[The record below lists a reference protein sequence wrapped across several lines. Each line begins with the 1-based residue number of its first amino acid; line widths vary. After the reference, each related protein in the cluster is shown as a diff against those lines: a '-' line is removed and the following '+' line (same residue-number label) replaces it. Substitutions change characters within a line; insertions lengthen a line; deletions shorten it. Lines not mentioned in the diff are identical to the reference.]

1 MSKLNGKVA
10 IVTGGS
16 KGIGAG
22 ISTALGAAGA
32 AVVVNYASSREAA
45 DRVVE
50 QIIAAGGKAI
60 AVQGDM
66 SKAADVDQL
75 FAETKAEYGRLDIL
89 VNNAGVFQFDP
100 IETFQEEEFHREF
113 DINVLGPL
121 LTIQRAIKQ
130 MPDGGSIINLSSVYA
145 LNPGPASAIYSGT
158 KAAVDTITKVA
169 ARELGARK
177 IRVNSLLPGVTRTPA
192 SRRSKASR
200 TRSANS
206 LLRIRRSAVLASPKT
221 SRVLRSS
228 LPPMMQRGLPEKP
241 SALEAACSKAAWS
254 NRLTSWK

>member
-130 MPDGGSIINLSSVYA
+130 MLDGGSIINLSSVYA

-158 KAAVDTITKVA
+158 KAAVDAITKVA

-177 IRVNSLLPGVTRTPA
+177 IRVNSLLPGVTRTPGLKKIEGFEDTVGKQLA
-192 SRRSKASR
+192 
-200 TRSANS
+200 ANTP
-206 LLRIRRSAVLASPKT
+206 LGRLGEPEDIARVAVFLASDD
-221 SRVLRSS
+221 
-228 LPPMMQRGLPEKP
+228 
-241 SALEAACSKAAWS
+241 AAWVTGEAI
-254 NRLTSWK
+254 RVGGGLQ

>member
-22 ISTALGAAGA
+22 ISSALAAAGA
-32 AVVVNYASSREAA
+32 AVVVNYSSSREAA
-45 DRVVE
+45 DQVVE

-75 FAETKAEYGRLDIL
+75 FAKAQTEYGHLDIL
-89 VNNAGVFQFDP
+89 VNNAGVFQFDS

-113 DINVLGPL
+113 NINVLGPL
-121 LTIQRAIKQ
+121 LTIQRAIKV
-130 MPDGGSIINLSSVYA
+130 MPEGGSIINLSSVYA
-145 LNPGPASAIYSGT
+145 LNPGPASAIYSAT

-177 IRVNSLLPGVTRTPA
+177 IRVNSILPGVTRTPGLQKIEGFEDTVGKQLA
-192 SRRSKASR
+192 
-200 TRSANS
+200 ANTP
-206 LLRIRRSAVLASPKT
+206 LGRLGEPDDIARVAVFLASDD
-221 SRVLRSS
+221 
-228 LPPMMQRGLPEKP
+228 
-241 SALEAACSKAAWS
+241 AAWVTGEAI
-254 NRLTSWK
+254 RVGGGLQ